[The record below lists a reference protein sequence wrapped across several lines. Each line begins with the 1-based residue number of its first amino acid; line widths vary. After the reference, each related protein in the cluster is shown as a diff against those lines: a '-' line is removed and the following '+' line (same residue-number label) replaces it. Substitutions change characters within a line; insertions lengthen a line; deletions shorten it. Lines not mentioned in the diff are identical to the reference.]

1 MSESRSSI
9 AEHETE
15 SPLNDY
21 LVSQSSAPNTSSD
34 ARRRTPETTFSHATQ
49 HADQDQL
56 SLDRQQLGNKDGSDE
71 QNDCDKKTDHENMS
85 KLAHF
90 SEAAHG
96 CIEVDS
102 SLPQHSKADQS
113 ADANGADEGP
123 NRSAGNKLPQSKD
136 SSGLTDQSTAIQQP
150 LIEAENVVNV
160 GKLPTTTIEQDSPG
174 DSSYNDLSAAV
185 TNFTLEIRQPN
196 PTPSALE
203 EAATYIQ
210 DDDAAHTVTATS
222 QTNSDNETTSARSP
236 VIRTQTLPGGAHND
250 LYHVEIAAEA
260 VQHTETQ
267 NTITQSIE
275 PIPDSTIRTSLSA
288 SSPNLTIP
296 PVLGE
301 QIELSA
307 DDSTAA
313 LTAALAAQ
321 ARQEFEESMARAMA
335 LPFRERRAAL
345 EAVQAH
351 RQEVYQGLRRPM
363 PLLLCYAC
371 NEFRPARDFQHPRP
385 GATLCIRHG
394 VSWWMAENPDH
405 GMIQNPVTGLWEPAD
420 MDSESQ

>member
-34 ARRRTPETTFSHATQ
+34 ARRRTPETTFGHATQ

-71 QNDCDKKTDHENMS
+71 QNDCDKKTDHEHMS
-85 KLAHF
+85 KLAQF
-90 SEAAHG
+90 SEAAQG
-96 CIEVDS
+96 CTEVDS

-113 ADANGADEGP
+113 ADAYGADEGP
-123 NRSAGNKLPQSKD
+123 NRSAGNKLPQSND

-150 LIEAENVVNV
+150 LIEAEDVVNV
-160 GKLPTTTIEQDSPG
+160 GKLPTTAIEQDSPG

-185 TNFTLEIRQPN
+185 TNFTLGIRQPN
-196 PTPSALE
+196 LTSSALE
-203 EAATYIQ
+203 EPATYIQ
-210 DDDAAHTVTATS
+210 DDDAAHTVAATS
-222 QTNSDNETTSARSP
+222 QTNSDHETTN
-236 VIRTQTLPGGAHND
+236 TLPGGAYND
-250 LYHVEIAAEA
+250 LYHVELAAEL
-260 VQHTETQ
+260 VQHNETQ
-267 NTITQSIE
+267 NTIIQSIE
-275 PIPDSTIRTSLSA
+275 PIPDSTIRTSLLVA
-288 SSPNLTIP
+288 SPNLTIP
-296 PVLGE
+296 PALGE

-307 DDSTAA
+307 DDFTAA

-321 ARQEFEESMARAMA
+321 ARQEFEASLARAMA

-345 EAVQAH
+345 EAVQVH
-351 RQEVYQGLRRPM
+351 RQEVYRRLRRPM

-394 VSWWMAENPDH
+394 VCWWMTENPDH

-420 MDSESQ
+420 MDPESE